1 MDQSAIIKTMQQFLS
16 DQQKEA
22 EQKRKEME
30 AMMSLFTSTISK
42 PHEPN
47 FGPLVKMTPE
57 DDPVVF
63 LKIFERV
70 ANHCSWPEETWPLKL
85 APLLCGEAQRAF
97 ADLDDVSAR
106 SYTKVK
112 TAILH
117 CFRLTSDS
125 YRQQFHS
132 LKLLPGESPRIFA
145 QKLKDLANKWLMPM
159 ETEKMKLFDK
169 VVLGQF
175 MLVLPK
181 EVQEQVQM
189 QQPEDLESAIKFAEE
204 LSDIS
209 SNPEEGPSHQM
220 FRLANDLRNIP
231 TSSNMACNVSP
242 LGQRADCVVNFSPRL
257 QQEAASPRCDDS
269 YISISEEMTDVPM
282 NLALQ
287 QTTKKKL
294 NEDDSPAAKK
304 QRCTYDSEEP
314 LIRCYKME
322 QESRNI
328 ISRMYEKM
336 KNLSCTGTKEA
347 SFLAELKEKIVNL
360 REKNIYEEIFIGIF
374 GKTGSGK
381 SSLIN
386 ALLNE
391 IYLLPTSSRQA
402 CTSCIVQVQAHENNT
417 QYRAEIEF
425 ISKEEWE
432 EELKDLVENCKEDE
446 SQDNNE
452 TDDGED
458 TESESAK
465 AKITAVYGK
474 NGLNKSFSDL
484 TKEKI
489 NDILNST
496 KTFNLKTAAQLSEKI
511 TPYIRCD
518 ADDETICSF
527 WPLVKVVKIFVPK
540 TPDLPN
546 QVVLVDLPG
555 TGDSNKQR
563 NKMWKEYISKCSSV
577 WIVTDMTRAESDRNA
592 VEILNT
598 GLRGIAGGGE
608 CQNITI
614 ICTKTDEIGIVSDCN
629 IHGISGQTDSC
640 DESQIRRQIIQQ
652 RNSQVKK
659 NIFDKCNSK
668 VEKFL
673 FGSEENAVHS
683 PIKVFT
689 VSSKEYWNNNQ
700 GKTKI
705 LTFEETEL
713 PLLKE
718 HLKVIHVN
726 QTEKTVE
733 NYVSEVSGIISFLN
747 VPKENAEEK
756 ADENEMLYFKLSKTL
771 TAEAGILANF
781 FEKTFKILQ
790 TELTKGV
797 TNAEKE
803 CLKNVRRL
811 LKPEGLNCSGYHQT
825 IKALCKNSGCFRS
838 SKGDIIDLNNELA
851 LPIYV
856 AVDNIIKNTFQFDK
870 STRRSIKA
878 ALDLLQTNFQE
889 DSAFTKKKTAQ
900 SYRLVFIKT
909 ELRRV
914 LAFLTKKVLHRKKI
928 IYNTI
933 TLSVQDGMDPVYKEA
948 SNETGKNSMNK
959 IKTMLEDK
967 VKQSQSYMFKDA
979 MQNMLTEFAKLKD
992 EVNLTLEQ
1000 KMEASMKLALAQFPE
1015 GMHFPDSVDELKKM
1029 KRFCE
1034 ILNLNIFD

>member
-1 MDQSAIIKTMQQFLS
+1 
-16 DQQKEA
+16 
-22 EQKRKEME
+22 
-30 AMMSLFTSTISK
+30 
-42 PHEPN
+42 
-47 FGPLVKMTPE
+47 
-57 DDPVVF
+57 
-63 LKIFERV
+63 
-70 ANHCSWPEETWPLKL
+70 
-85 APLLCGEAQRAF
+85 
-97 ADLDDVSAR
+97 
-106 SYTKVK
+106 
-112 TAILH
+112 
-117 CFRLTSDS
+117 
-125 YRQQFHS
+125 
-132 LKLLPGESPRIFA
+132 
-145 QKLKDLANKWLMPM
+145 
-159 ETEKMKLFDK
+159 
-169 VVLGQF
+169 
-175 MLVLPK
+175 
-181 EVQEQVQM
+181 
-189 QQPEDLESAIKFAEE
+189 
-204 LSDIS
+204 
-209 SNPEEGPSHQM
+209 
-220 FRLANDLRNIP
+220 
-231 TSSNMACNVSP
+231 
-242 LGQRADCVVNFSPRL
+242 
-257 QQEAASPRCDDS
+257 
-269 YISISEEMTDVPM
+269 
-282 NLALQ
+282 
-287 QTTKKKL
+287 
-294 NEDDSPAAKK
+294 
-304 QRCTYDSEEP
+304 
-314 LIRCYKME
+314 ME

-328 ISRMYEKM
+328 TSRMYEKV
-336 KNLSCTGTKEA
+336 KDLSCTGTKEA

-374 GKTGSGK
+374 GKTGTGK

-391 IYLLPTSSRQA
+391 ICLLPTSSRQA

-432 EELKDLVENCKEDE
+432 EELKELVENCKEDE
-446 SQDNNE
+446 KDEDNNE

-465 AKITAVYGK
+465 AKITAIYGK
-474 NGLNKSFSDL
+474 NGLNKSFSEL

-496 KTFNLKTAAQLSEKI
+496 KTFHLKTAAQLSEKI

-555 TGDSNKQR
+555 TGDSNKER

-598 GLRGIAGGGE
+598 GLRDIAGGGE

-614 ICTKTDEIGIVSDCN
+614 ICTKTDEIGILSDYN
-629 IHGISGQTDSC
+629 ILRVSGQTGSC
-640 DESQIRRQIIQQ
+640 DESQIRRQIIQK

-700 GKTKI
+700 GKKKI

-726 QTEKTVE
+726 QTEKAVE

-756 ADENEMLYFKLSKTL
+756 ADENEILYFKLSKKL
-771 TAEAGILANF
+771 KAEAGILANF
-781 FEKTFKILQ
+781 FENTFKILQ
-790 TELTKGV
+790 KELTKGV
-797 TNAEKE
+797 ENAEKE
-803 CLKNVRRL
+803 CIKNVRRL
-811 LKPEGLNCSGYHQT
+811 LKPEGLNHQT
-825 IKALCKNSGCFRS
+825 IKALCKNSGSFRS

-851 LPIYV
+851 LPIYA
-856 AVDNIIKNTFQFDK
+856 AVDNTIKNTFQFDK
-870 STRRSIKA
+870 NTRRSIKA

-889 DSAFTKKKTAQ
+889 ESTFTKKKTAQ

-914 LAFLTKKVLHRKKI
+914 LAFLMKKVLHRKKI

-933 TLSVQDGMDPVYKEA
+933 TLSVQDEMDPVYKEA
-948 SNETGKNSMNK
+948 SNETGKNCMK
-959 IKTMLEDK
+959 KMKTMLEDK